1 MVIYKTPILG
11 SNLKRLLNLKGNE
24 KSFNFTMKDLIKAIV
39 STIVVLLFSI
49 SKNKN
54 SESLSLK
61 HSIYGFSLVIL
72 ALIFDSLKSI
82 KVISIN
88 NELENKDNELDE
100 LKFEYY
106 LSFNFGIV
114 VISIIGIIYQL
125 IFSDLWNFLIL
136 NCFNYKLYLLIIV
149 TSISSSFSSYFNVSI
164 LREEGPIT
172 LSIISSF
179 RKCISIILS
188 MIIYNKTFDNLK
200 IIGLILVFIIIVY
213 ETVMKYKSNMLKKIK
228 LS

>member
-1 MVIYKTPILG
+1 MTYKTPILG
-11 SNLKRLLNLKGNE
+11 SNLKRILNLKGNE
-24 KSFNFTMKDLIKAIV
+24 KSFDFTMKDLIKAV
-39 STIVVLLFSI
+39 ASTIVVLLFSI

-54 SESLSLK
+54 NEGLSLK
-61 HSIYGFSLVIL
+61 YSIFGFLLVIL

-88 NELENKDNELDE
+88 NELKENDNELDE

-114 VISIIGIIYQL
+114 ILSIIGIIYQL
-125 IFSDLWNFLIL
+125 VFSDLWNFLLL

-188 MIIYNKTFDNLK
+188 MIIYNKSFDNLK
-200 IIGLILVFIIIVY
+200 IIGLVLVFIIIVY
-213 ETVMKYKSNMLKKIK
+213 ETIMKYKSNMLKKIK